1 MSDQPVSRFNYTDRD
16 YLSLRDQITEYIR
29 SRIPDWVPGTTG
41 DGAQGDPN
49 DFATVFVE
57 AMAYVGDL
65 MSYYVDR
72 AAQESN
78 VLTATSAG
86 NVLSWAELFGYVPAL
101 PRSAEAKILLS
112 TESEAGVVVPNKL
125 SVRGNADVPYP
136 FEIRFEP
143 GIDGVVPDTK
153 IVTPGNP
160 LLLTAWEGIT
170 RSTDGDEGLAL
181 GTSTGGPGQSFAI
194 PDAGIDSRDFW
205 VDVLNYTDEVSEDTG
220 RWEFTYQLLEAGPDD
235 KVFTARKRPDGRMH
249 IIFGDGQSGAIPPH
263 GYDLRARYRVTS
275 GSSASGE
282 QNVPAD
288 SLTAINGS
296 WDSVSF
302 ASLSNLRITNPEP
315 SYGGV
320 DADTIETTR
329 NNTVGLTRS
338 QRRAVTARDYE
349 AIARSEGDVL
359 TAYCSA
365 KIWSRPTV
373 WIYPRAPYV
382 LTEER
387 ARTELLNRVQKTV
400 DSMAMVGSSVDVLM
414 GTPAMLNLHLT
425 VYTWP
430 TIRRSVVLSAVRNAI
445 LNDNTYEKLRFD
457 RAVTEE
463 DVLYSISKSVPY
475 RLVRYAV
482 PRLTPVFDS
491 QPVDHNTAFDED
503 PETREPRRFLPN
515 PGELLYIDTDHLTIT
530 VNGGIND
537 IQES

>member
-1 MSDQPVSRFNYTDRD
+1 MTDQPVSRFNYTDRD
-16 YLSLRDQITEYIR
+16 YLSLRDQITEHVR
-29 SRIPDWVPGTTG
+29 ARIPDWVPGT
-41 DGAQGDPN
+41 DENAQGDPS

-72 AAQESN
+72 AAQESS
-78 VLTATSAG
+78 VLTATSPA

-101 PRSAEAKILLS
+101 PRSSEVKLVLS
-112 TESEAGVVVPNKL
+112 TNSETGVEVPNKL
-125 SVRGNADVPYP
+125 SVRGSADVPYP
-136 FEIRFEP
+136 FEIQFEP
-143 GIDGVVPDTK
+143 GTDGVVPDTRL
-153 IVTPGNP
+153 VTPESP
-160 LLLTAWEGIT
+160 LTVVAWEGMT
-170 RSTDGDEGLAL
+170 RYTNRDEGLDL

-194 PDAGIDSRDFW
+194 PDSEVDSRDFW
-205 VDVLNYTDEVSEDTG
+205 VDVLNYTEEVSEDTG
-220 RWEFTYQLLEAGPDD
+220 RWEFTYHLLEAGPDD
-235 KVFTARKRPDGRMH
+235 KVFTARKRSDGKMY

-263 GYDLRARYRVTS
+263 GFQIRARYRVTS
-275 GSSASGE
+275 GSSASGAA
-282 QNVPAD
+282 NVPPD
-288 SLTAINGS
+288 SLTSINGS
-296 WDSVSF
+296 WDSLSF
-302 ASLSNLRITNPEP
+302 ASLSNLNITNPEA

-320 DADTIETTR
+320 NSDTTEIVR
-329 NNTVGLTRS
+329 QNTVALTRS

-349 AIARSEGDVL
+349 AIAMSEGDVL

-382 LTEER
+382 LTDAEAKR
-387 ARTELLNRVQKTV
+387 ALLDRVQKTV

-414 GTPAMLNLHLT
+414 GTPAMLNLDLT

-430 TIRRSVVLSAVRNAI
+430 TIRKSVVLSAVRNAI

-457 RAVTEE
+457 RAITEE
-463 DVLYSISKSVPY
+463 DVLYSISKSVPF

-482 PRLTPVFDS
+482 PRLTPIFDS
-491 QPVDHNTAFDED
+491 QPVDHNSSYDED
-503 PETREPRRFLPN
+503 PEAREPRRFLPN

-537 IQES
+537 IQEQ